1 MKHPLVVLAAAVLSG
16 ILIGVRETPP
26 VPVAACLFVTAMAV
40 IKAYRKCRD
49 LKTETLLF
57 CALFIILGFVLGFTR
72 ASYVSK
78 KYSETGAA
86 AFFRKYEATNP
97 GEFDYALYL
106 KSLSVS
112 DEESRKRLREKEPDP
127 EKPAEVFLQRL
138 NRSAGAVLSRYLS
151 EHDAGI
157 MRAMLLG
164 DKAQMDEDVKELYQA
179 SGISHLLAVSGLHV
193 SLIGISLYRFLRKK
207 LKTGL
212 LFSAGAASA
221 VTFIYSFFTGAS
233 GSSLRA
239 AIMLVLSLAAICC
252 GRTYDLLSSLSLA
265 AAALLLWRPYLVLQS
280 GFQLSFGAVT
290 GIWAG
295 SYLTG
300 GGVFGSE
307 QNEGNFSWLKS
318 SLLSAFS
325 VSMATLPVI
334 AGNYFC
340 VPVYS
345 VFLNV
350 AVVPLMT
357 IVMVS
362 AILVLFT
369 GILIPAGRIA
379 GVTAAF
385 FSAPGHY
392 ILLLYEK
399 LCEFSSDLPY
409 SEVLLGQGEPWQ
421 AVVYYMLLSGI
432 FYTLRTVRLS
442 GWKKS
447 AGAAAGIILMLL
459 LPFTVKHC
467 EPGEFYVCAVDVG
480 QGDCFHI
487 HFSEGDILIDGGCS
501 GYEGIGPN
509 TIEPYLLSKGINE
522 LSLVI
527 ISHADS
533 DHING
538 IEYLISEDSKVSVRK
553 LMLPA
558 MGRKDE
564 KYLVFRESGIPVV
577 YAEKGKEVRTGDGLS
592 LRCLQSASESF
603 AEEDTNRQSSVFLL
617 DYMDFRMLFTG
628 DITKEDEL
636 LLCGLYGNKDEF
648 SGIDILKAAHHGSK
662 TATSEYFTEMISPA
676 YAVLSYGAGNRFGHP
691 HEETL
696 ETLSGCGVKLLET
709 AKMGAVTIK
718 VDDAGYTIEGF
729 IGKGGK
735 NH

>member
-26 VPVAACLFVTAMAV
+26 EPVAACLFATALAV
-40 IKAYRKCRD
+40 IKAYGKCRD
-49 LKTETLLF
+49 LKKQTLLF

-78 KYSETGAA
+78 KYSETGTA

-106 KSLSVS
+106 KSLSIT
-112 DEESRKRLREKEPDP
+112 DEESRKRLKEKEPDP
-127 EKPAEVFLQRL
+127 EKPAEVLLKRL
-138 NRSAGAVLSRYLS
+138 NRSAGAVLDRYLP

-164 DKAQMDEDVKELYQA
+164 DRTQMDEDVKDLYQA

-193 SLIGISLYRFLRKK
+193 SMIGASLWRFLRKK
-207 LKTGL
+207 LKAGL

-221 VTFIYSFFTGAS
+221 VTFIYSVFTGAS

-239 AIMLVLSLAAICC
+239 AIMLSLSLAAICC

-265 AAALLLWRPYLVLQS
+265 AAALLLWRPYLILQS
-280 GFQLSFGAVT
+280 GFQLSFGAVI

-295 SYLTG
+295 SCLAG
-300 GGVFGSE
+300 GGVFKGE
-307 QNEGNFSWLKS
+307 KEEGAFSKLKKSFLS
-318 SLLSAFS
+318 SFS
-325 VSMATLPVI
+325 VSLVTLPVI
-334 AGNYFC
+334 AAGYFY

-345 VFLNV
+345 VFLNL

-357 IVMVS
+357 FVMVS

-369 GILIPAGRIA
+369 GTLLPAGNIT
-379 GVTAAF
+379 GITAAIV
-385 FSAPGHY
+385 SAPGHY

-399 LCEFSSDLPY
+399 LCRFSSGLPH
-409 SEVLLGQGEPWQ
+409 SEILLGKGRPLQ
-421 AVVYYMLLSGI
+421 AVIYYVLLSGS
-432 FYTLRTVRLS
+432 FYYLRTVKLS
-442 GWKKS
+442 GRKKT
-447 AGAAAGIILMLL
+447 AGAAAGIVFMLL
-459 LPFTVKHC
+459 LPFTVRHY
-467 EPGEFYVCAVDVG
+467 EPGTFYVCAVDVG

-487 HFSEGDILIDGGCS
+487 HFKEGNILIDGGCS
-501 GYEGIGPN
+501 GYDRIGPD
-509 TIEPYLLSKGINE
+509 TIEPYLLSKGINK

-533 DHING
+533 DHVNG
-538 IEYLISEDSKVSVRK
+538 IEYLISGESKVSVRK

-558 MGRKDE
+558 MGRSDE
-564 KYLVFRESGIPVV
+564 KYLSLRENGVPVV
-577 YAEKGKEVRTGDGLS
+577 YAERGKEVRAGNMS
-592 LRCLQSASESF
+592 LRCLQSATESF
-603 AEEDTNRQSSVFLL
+603 AENDTNRQSSVFLL
-617 DYMDFRMLFTG
+617 DFKGFRMLFTG

-636 LLCGLYGNKDEF
+636 LLCGLYGDKEEF
-648 SGIDILKAAHHGSK
+648 TGIDILKAAHHGSR
-662 TATSEYFTEMISPA
+662 TATSESFIKTLRPE
-676 YAVLSYGAGNRFGHP
+676 YAVLSYGSGNRFGHP

-696 ETLSGCGVKLLET
+696 NTLSGCGVKMLET

-718 VDDAGYTIEGF
+718 VDEAGYTVEGF

-735 NH
+735 EH